1 MVENPIYL
9 DLSDD
14 VQQLLSDNRIS
25 IEDIL
30 RRENIA
36 ADISYAVMPFETE
49 AGARSKDVVT
59 VILASSAAALLISYA
74 ISKVLSEIAGMPHYV
89 KISVPEEVRDANNNV
104 LLDQDGKPIFK
115 LVEKYKI
122 LEPRASVHQDE
133 TSLKFGPVVI
143 SVGSKR
149 GQPAGDK
156 TASQP

>member
-49 AGARSKDVVT
+49 SGARSKDVVT

-104 LLDQDGKPIFK
+104 LL
-115 LVEKYKI
+115 
-122 LEPRASVHQDE
+122 
-133 TSLKFGPVVI
+133 
-143 SVGSKR
+143 
-149 GQPAGDK
+149 
-156 TASQP
+156 